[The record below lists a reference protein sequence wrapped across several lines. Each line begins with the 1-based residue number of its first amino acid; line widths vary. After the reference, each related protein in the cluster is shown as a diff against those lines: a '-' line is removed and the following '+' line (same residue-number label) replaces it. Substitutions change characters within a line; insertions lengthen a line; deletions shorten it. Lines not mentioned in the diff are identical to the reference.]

1 MSSHCLPLFPN
12 VTIDPKHYFFKKK
25 RGWGMCSVTV
35 EKKKLSERGSQTYEC
50 SIVCMVVNALWAL
63 LLVKKI

>member
-35 EKKKLSERGSQTYEC
+35 EKKKNFQKEVARL
-50 SIVCMVVNALWAL
+50 MNVV
-63 LLVKKI
+63 